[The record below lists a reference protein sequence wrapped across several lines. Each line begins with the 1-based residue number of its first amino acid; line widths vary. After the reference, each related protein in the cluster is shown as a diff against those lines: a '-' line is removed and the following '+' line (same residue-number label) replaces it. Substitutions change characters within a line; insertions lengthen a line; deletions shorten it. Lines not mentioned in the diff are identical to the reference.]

1 MKNRQAGF
9 TLLELLI
16 VMAMLGI
23 VFALSAGALSSG
35 RDRSEMREAQKTFE
49 QATERV
55 RTLVRRFGYNYLLTI
70 STDKKSF
77 VYSAQNAAGVAVAN
91 SAPDVIG
98 KFPTS
103 VTIAVKPTTINL
115 SNPLFKA
122 PFARTLGGG
131 APICFELVSSISSL
145 KTAVDLVGVTGKV
158 VSRDISNTSGCT
170 I

>member
-1 MKNRQAGF
+1 MKNTQGF

-23 VFALSAGALSSG
+23 VFALSAGALSGG
-35 RDRSEMREAQKTFE
+35 RDRREMREAQKTFE

-55 RTLVRRFGYNYLLTI
+55 RTLVRRYGYNYLLTI
-70 STDKKSF
+70 ATNKKSF
-77 VYSAQNAAGVAVAN
+77 VYSARDAAGLAVAN
-91 SAPDVIG
+91 SAPDVTG
-98 KFPTS
+98 QLPDS
-103 VTIAVKPTTINL
+103 VTISVRPLGLNL
-115 SNPLFKA
+115 ANPLFKA

-131 APICFELVSSISSL
+131 SPICFELVSSISSL
-145 KTAVDLVGVTGKV
+145 KNAVDLVGVTGKV